1 MITLEPMVP
10 GADILFGI
18 DLAGMIPATRTL
30 SSAAITERQGAD
42 LAAITATVTG
52 TRALVRIV
60 ASAPGAIVFDLIG
73 TFSDGTKDGPQINLR
88 IL

>member
-18 DLAGMIPATRTL
+18 DLAPMIPAGATL
-30 SSAAITERQGAD
+30 SSVAITEQSGGDR
-42 LAAITATVTG
+42 AAITASVTG
-52 TRALVRIV
+52 TRAVVRIV
-60 ASAPGAIVFDLIG
+60 ATAPGQIVFDLIG
-73 TFSDGTKDGPQINLR
+73 TFSDGTKDGPRVNLR